1 MSYSDQWTSNRGCQY
16 APKLSDCR
24 LNDVISTMSTWMYQF
39 WLFSFKTAKH
49 WGRGPQNWTADILGF
64 QDYRQRTTIS
74 ISSPNTPGAGVGTPA
89 SQFTP
94 SNDGLANNNAESDTR
109 EPSSL
114 CQWSIHCKPR
124 RYKRLSTPP
133 DSPPEDVNLDDE
145 ASWPE
150 WSASMPSTT
159 LTEKLCDN
167 LQSNNFSNIER
178 DELPIAVD
186 QIATAAQRSPDE
198 LAIEA
203 LGFTIMGRNAELLD
217 EHLVDELVN
226 LDTSGL
232 YPFHLAI
239 SYLDGAKTCC
249 IILETLVSHRPLS
262 LRKLYVNDLG
272 HTILDQLM
280 IAILKGHTSCSPSV
294 VDNHFKRDKRFAG
307 EEVDIC
313 GRWDADSDCIRTLM
327 ANGIAGIPFEWKHM
341 FCHTSV
347 QAICHCIGIIFGPDW
362 GPNINAPSGLFV
374 RHCSSCGLK
383 MELLPLHTLVMVG
396 LHLSQSESKGENLF
410 GILACLLCMLS
421 NGANPLTKAAVSL
434 QALLSDDAGSECNH
448 EELDPTEFAD
458 KLLTIWPSM
467 GTDELNIGW
476 QVVYEVLKRSQ
487 SEWNTDLS
495 RQRSASRDVGCHVDN
510 DPPNECGDDVMSI
523 DSEAS
528 KNPSEDEMSA
538 DEEEASGEKHN
549 CIRCDYEIRHFFGR
563 SKGLASLWASIQTEL
578 LTYRR
583 LEEGDRWISQNFDMK
598 ALNESLAR
606 GSKLDIALVRNKMMK
621 PYCSG
626 GEFPDACPACPAPKD
641 VAAYYFSNLEDWNRS
656 SFLQVEEHR
665 AVCWFTGVHS

>member
-1 MSYSDQWTSNRGCQY
+1 M
-16 APKLSDCR
+16 
-24 LNDVISTMSTWMYQF
+24 
-39 WLFSFKTAKH
+39 
-49 WGRGPQNWTADILGF
+49 
-64 QDYRQRTTIS
+64 
-74 ISSPNTPGAGVGTPA
+74 SSPNTPGAGVGTPA
-89 SQFTP
+89 SQLTP
-94 SNDGLANNNAESDTR
+94 SNDEMANNNAESDAR

-114 CQWSIHCKPR
+114 CRWSIHCKPR
-124 RYKRLSTPP
+124 CHEELPTPP

-145 ASWPE
+145 TSWPE
-150 WSASMPSTT
+150 WSASMPSIT

-178 DELPIAVD
+178 DKLPIAVD
-186 QIATAAQRSPDE
+186 QIATAARRSPDE

-203 LGFTIMGRNAELLD
+203 FGFTIMGRNAELLE
-217 EHLVDELVN
+217 EHLEEKPVD
-226 LDTSGL
+226 LDSSGL

-249 IILETLVSHRPLS
+249 VILDTLLRYRPLS

-327 ANGIAGIPFEWKHM
+327 AKGTAGIPFEWKHM

-374 RHCSSCGLK
+374 RHCSCCGLK
-383 MELLPLHTLVMVG
+383 MELLPLHTLVFIG
-396 LHLSQSESKGENLF
+396 LHLSQSGCKDENLF
-410 GILACLLCMLS
+410 GILACLLCMVS
-421 NGANPLTKAAVSL
+421 NGANPLKKAAISL

-448 EELDPTEFAD
+448 EKLDPAEFAER
-458 KLLTIWPSM
+458 LLAIGPSM

-476 QVVYEVLKRSQ
+476 QVVYQVLKRSQ
-487 SEWNTDLS
+487 SDWTDCYKRRFNLYYTGYNYDS
-495 RQRSASRDVGCHVDN
+495 DSPSESSQN
-510 DPPNECGDDVMSI
+510 VMSI
-523 DSEAS
+523 DSEGPINSSA
-528 KNPSEDEMSA
+528 NEMSTN
-538 DEEEASGEKHN
+538 EEEESGKHYY
-549 CIRCDYEIRHFFGR
+549 CVKCDCQRDHFFGR

-583 LEEGDRWISQNFDMK
+583 LEEGDSWISQNFDMK
-598 ALNESLAR
+598 ALNESLTWGNR
-606 GSKLDIALVRNKMMK
+606 LDIALVRNKMMK

-626 GEFPDACPACPAPKD
+626 GEFPDACPACPVPED

-656 SFLQVEEHR
+656 TFLLAEEDR
-665 AVCWFTGVHS
+665 DQDWFTG

>member
-1 MSYSDQWTSNRGCQY
+1 MSYSNRWTSNRGCQY
-16 APKLSDCR
+16 ASK
-24 LNDVISTMSTWMYQF
+24 LNDCPPNNVISTMSTWMYQF

-49 WGRGPQNWTADILGF
+49 WGRGPRNWTADILGF
-64 QDYRQRTTIS
+64 QDYHQRTTIS

-94 SNDGLANNNAESDTR
+94 RTDEMANNSAESDAR

-114 CQWSIHCKPR
+114 CRWSIHCKQIYFEELPTSPR
-124 RYKRLSTPP
+124 S
-133 DSPPEDVNLDDE
+133 SPEDLNLHDE

-150 WSASMPSTT
+150 WSASRPSIT

-167 LQSNNFSNIER
+167 LQSNDFSSIEQNK
-178 DELPIAVD
+178 LPIAVD
-186 QIATAAQRSPDE
+186 LVAAAARHSPDE

-203 LGFTIMGRNAELLD
+203 VGFTIMGRNAELLETRLMKRD
-217 EHLVDELVN
+217 VD
-226 LDTSGL
+226 LDSSGL

-249 IILETLVSHRPLS
+249 VILDTLLRYRPLS
-262 LRKLYVNDLG
+262 LRKLYLNDLG

-294 VDNHFKRDKRFAG
+294 VDNHFKKDKRFAG

-313 GRWDADSDCIRTLM
+313 GRWDADSNCIRTLM
-327 ANGIAGIPFEWKHM
+327 AKGTAGIPFKWKHM

-347 QAICHCIGIIFGPDW
+347 QTICHCIGIIFGPDW

-383 MELLPLHTLVMVG
+383 MELLPLHTLVFVG
-396 LHLSQSESKGENLF
+396 LHLSQSGCKDENLF

-421 NGANPLTKAAVSL
+421 NGANPLMKAAISL
-434 QALLSDDAGSECNH
+434 QALLSDDGGSECNH
-448 EELDPTEFAD
+448 EELNPAEFAQR
-458 KLLTIWPSM
+458 LFTSWPSM
-467 GTDELNIGW
+467 VTDELEIGW
-476 QVVYEVLKRSQ
+476 QVVCQVLKRSQ
-487 SEWNTDLS
+487 SEWNADGS
-495 RQRSASRDVGCHVDN
+495 RRRTAPKD
-510 DPPNECGDDVMSI
+510 GDYDDDSESSSESGQDAMSI

-528 KNPSEDEMSA
+528 INSSENEMSTN
-538 DEEEASGEKHN
+538 EEGESGEKHN
-549 CIRCDYEIRHFFGR
+549 CIRCECEIRHFFGR

-598 ALNESLAR
+598 ALNESLTR

-626 GEFPDACPACPAPKD
+626 GEFPDACLACPVPED

-656 SFLQVEEHR
+656 TFVLAEQDR
-665 AVCWFTGVHS
+665 DQDWFTGERY